1 MTFSEV
7 TLSSL
12 TLFDYLVMAVVGL
25 SFLLGLFRGMV
36 KEVLSLVNWA
46 LAFYVANNYGDQ
58 LIVYLDWTETLS
70 PAMKALVGCAAAFL
84 ASMIMGAVI
93 IGLLGRIISAAG
105 LGFMDRGL
113 GGVFGL
119 GRGVVIVLTLVTAAG
134 FTSLPKQPFWRD
146 AVLSPYAVDA
156 MREIK
161 PHLPESVAKWVRY

>member
-1 MTFSEV
+1 MTFPEA

-12 TLFDYLVMAVVGL
+12 TLFDYLVMVIISL
-25 SFLLGLFRGMV
+25 SLILGLFRGMV

-46 LAFYVANNYGDQ
+46 LAFYVANTYGEQ
-58 LIVYLDWTETLS
+58 LIVYLDWTQALS

-84 ASMIMGAVI
+84 ASMIVGSII

-119 GRGVVIVLTLVTAAG
+119 GRGVIIVLTLVTAAG

-146 AVLSPYAVDA
+146 AVLSPYAEDA

>member
-1 MTFSEV
+1 MTLPEV
-7 TLSSL
+7 TLASF
-12 TLFDYLVMAVVGL
+12 TLFDYLVVAIVGL
-25 SFLLGLFRGMV
+25 SLVLGLFRGMV

-46 LAFYVANNYGDQ
+46 VAFYVANNYGDQ

-70 PAMKALVGCAAAFL
+70 PAMKALVGCAAAFF
-84 ASMIMGAVI
+84 ASMIVGAII
-93 IGLLGRIISAAG
+93 IGLLGRIVSAAG

-119 GRGVVIVLTLVTAAG
+119 GRGVIVVLTLVTAAG

-146 AVLSPYAVDA
+146 AVLSPYAMDA